1 MGLFT
6 SKTKKRAAD
15 VSETAAAGQ
24 VTEQNGEAVQE
35 ERPPMRPK
43 QAELIAKREQVMMM
57 GGEKAIEKQHA
68 RGKLT
73 ARERMDLLFDKG
85 TFTELN
91 LFVKHRCTVFGM
103 DKKDIAA
110 DAVITGFG
118 KVNGRLVYAYAQDFT
133 SVGGSVGEMTGR
145 KIVRLMKEANKVGA
159 PIVAMCDGAGGRI
172 QEGMDAIHYSTIMY
186 NNVMASGRVPQVSAI
201 MGPCV
206 GGAAYSPALT
216 DFIIATEKTSRMF
229 ITGPKVIAQVTGEK
243 VDENTY
249 GSAHEHM
256 TVTGVVNRTATDDE
270 NCIEQIKIYLS
281 YFPQNCSE
289 KPPIIPCDEDPDK
302 LVYELDTVLPEN
314 TKASYDVR
322 DVIRLIA
329 DRDSMFEISPLY
341 AQNIITSLARINGR
355 PVGFVANNPSVMAGT
370 IDINASDKFC
380 HFVSVC
386 DSFNIPLIYL
396 ADTPGFMPGKTQEHG
411 GIIRHGAKV
420 LYANATATVPKI
432 RLTLRK
438 LYGGATPAMCDYGMN
453 PDYTVSWPNAE
464 EATMGA
470 EGAAAIIFAKEIANA
485 PNPEEVKAQRTA
497 EYEANYNNPY
507 FKASRLETDLI
518 IEPNETRR
526 VLIRLLEAIETKE
539 EENPAKKHSIFPC

>member
-1 MGLFT
+1 MGLF
-6 SKTKKRAAD
+6 SSLNKKK
-15 VSETAAAGQ
+15 EKEPAAGQ
-24 VTEQNGEAVQE
+24 MPVKEGEPKTPIRE
-35 ERPPMRPK
+35 K
-43 QAELIAKREQVMMM
+43 QAELIRKREKVMMM
-57 GGEKAIEKQHA
+57 GGEKAIEKQHS

-73 ARERMDLLFDKG
+73 ARERLDLLFDEG

-91 LFVKHRCTVFGM
+91 LFVKHRCNVFGM
-103 DKKDIAA
+103 EKKDIAA
-110 DAVITGFG
+110 DAVVTGFG

-133 SVGGSVGEMTGR
+133 SVGGSVGEMTG
-145 KIVRLMKEANKVGA
+145 KKTIRLMEEANKVGA

-172 QEGMDAIHYSTIMY
+172 QEGMDAIYYSAIMY

-216 DFIIATEKTSRMF
+216 DCIIATEKTSRMF

-243 VDENTY
+243 VDEAVFGT
-249 GSAHEHM
+249 ADEHM
-256 TVTGVVNRTATDDE
+256 TVTGVVNRMATDDV
-270 NCIEQIKIYLS
+270 NCIEQVKLYLS
-281 YFPQNCSE
+281 YFPQNCNE
-289 KPPIIPCDEDPDK
+289 KPPIMPCDEDPEK

-314 TKASYDVR
+314 SKQPYDVR
-322 DVIRLIA
+322 NVIRLIA
-329 DRDSMFEISPLY
+329 DQDSMYEISPGF
-341 AQNIITSLARINGR
+341 AQNIITCLARINGR
-355 PVGFVANNPSVMAGT
+355 SVGFVANNPSVMAGT

-453 PDYTVSWPNAE
+453 PDYTISWPSAE

-470 EGAAAIIFAKEIANA
+470 EGAAAIIFAKEIAQA
-485 PNPEEVKAQRTA
+485 ADPEAVRARRIA
-497 EYEANYNNPY
+497 EYEENYNNPY
-507 FKASRLETDLI
+507 FKASRLETDMI

-526 VLIRLLEAIETKE
+526 LLIRLLEAIDTKE

>member
-1 MGLFT
+1 MGLF
-6 SKTKKRAAD
+6 SSFKKQ
-15 VSETAAAGQ
+15 E
-24 VTEQNGEAVQE
+24 EKPAVQE
-35 ERPPMRPK
+35 PVKTDRVIREK
-43 QAELIAKREQVMMM
+43 QQELIDKRAKVMMM
-57 GGEKAIEKQHA
+57 GGEKAIEKQHS

-73 ARERMDLLFDKG
+73 ARERLNLLFDEG

-103 DKKDIAA
+103 EKKDIAA
-110 DAVITGFG
+110 DAVVTGFG

-133 SVGGSVGEMTGR
+133 SVGGSVGEMTG
-145 KIVRLMKEANKVGA
+145 KKTIRLMEEANKVGA
-159 PIVAMCDGAGGRI
+159 PIVGMCDGAGGRI
-172 QEGMDAIHYSTIMY
+172 QEGMDAIYYSAIMY

-216 DFIIATEKTSRMF
+216 DFIIATEKTSSMF
-229 ITGPKVIAQVTGEK
+229 ITGPKVIEQVTGEK
-243 VDENTY
+243 VDKKTF
-249 GSAHEHM
+249 GTAQEHM
-256 TVTGVVNRTATDDE
+256 TVTGVVNRTATDDV
-270 NCIEQIKIYLS
+270 NCIEQVKLYLS
-281 YFPQNCSE
+281 YFPQNCKE
-289 KPPIIPCDEDPDK
+289 QPPIVPCDQDPDA

-314 TKASYDVR
+314 SKQPYDVR
-322 DVIRLIA
+322 EVIRLIA
-329 DRDSMFEISPLY
+329 DKDSMFEISPLF
-341 AQNIITSLARINGR
+341 AQNIVTTLARINGR
-355 PVGFVANNPSVMAGT
+355 SVGFVANNPSVMAGT
-370 IDINASDKFC
+370 LDINASDKFC

-386 DSFNIPLIYL
+386 DAFNIPLIYL

-453 PDYTVSWPNAE
+453 PDYTISWPSAE

-470 EGAAAIIFAKEIANA
+470 EGAAAIIFAKEIAQA
-485 PNPEEVKAQRTA
+485 ADPEAVRAQRIA
-497 EYEANYNNPY
+497 EYEKNYNNPY
-507 FKASRLETDLI
+507 FKASRLETDII

-526 VLIRLLEAIETKE
+526 LLIRLLEAIETKE
-539 EENPAKKHSIFPC
+539 EKNPEKKHSIFPC